1 MDTAGKHLL
10 ISGRVQG
17 VGFRNFTQK
26 EARKLGLR
34 GWVRNLN
41 DGRVEVVVRGAA
53 SDISRLIGALK
64 QGPAMARVDYLE
76 ERDWEEE
83 GPEAGFEIRG

>member
-1 MDTAGKHLL
+1 MDTAGKHLM

-17 VGFRNFTQK
+17 VGFRNFTQQK
-26 EARKLGLR
+26 ARKLGLQ

-53 SDISRLIGALK
+53 SDVYRLIETLK
-64 QGPAMARVDYLE
+64 QGPAMARVDHLE
-76 ERDWEEE
+76 ELDREED